1 MIPRPTITQLAAQL
15 GVSPSTVSRAFTRPD
30 LLRSDTVDKVRAAAQ
45 AAGYVPNNHARAL
58 STGKAGAIGLIVP
71 DIANP
76 FFPPLIRAAQNHAT
90 AAGLAVFLADSDEKS
105 DREERLIIAMAP
117 QVEGLLVVSS
127 RLPSPRLRELSERY
141 RLVLVNRD
149 VGGTFRVLLDATSA
163 IHTALSHLAD
173 LGHTRVA
180 YVGGPER
187 SWSNRQRRTAVE
199 KRSRQLG
206 LHFTAYSA
214 GPGTYEAAKAL
225 SRTIVG
231 NGATAVIAFDDV
243 LAHGLMGGFAQE
255 NIGVPHDVSII
266 GCDDALPTSTFP
278 PLSTISFKVDEAAG
292 AAVRALTEHSAPA
305 TLPVTRVAFEGT
317 LVLRGTTSAPRR
329 D

>member
-30 LLRSDTVDKVRAAAQ
+30 LLRTDTVDRVLAAAQ
-45 AAGYVPNNHARAL
+45 AVGYVPNNHARAL

-90 AAGLAVFLADSDEKS
+90 AAGLAVFLADSDENP

-127 RLPSPRLRELSERY
+127 RLPSSRLRDLSGRY
-141 RLVLVNRD
+141 RLALVNRD

-163 IHTALSHLAD
+163 IHAALSHLAG
-173 LGHTRVA
+173 LGHTRIA

-187 SWSNRQRRTAVE
+187 SWSNRQRRAAVE
-199 KRSRQLG
+199 KRSRELG
-206 LHFTAYSA
+206 LHFMSYSA

-225 SRTIVG
+225 SRTVVG

-243 LAHGLMGGFAQE
+243 LAHGLMGGFAE
-255 NIGVPHDVSII
+255 EKVDVPGDVSII
-266 GCDDALPTSTFP
+266 GCDDALATTTFP
-278 PLSTISFKVDEAAG
+278 PLSTISFRVDEAA
-292 AAVRALTEHSAPA
+292 AEAVHALTAHSSPG
-305 TLPVTRVAFEGT
+305 TLPATRVAFEGS
-317 LVLRGTTSAPRR
+317 LVLRGTTSTPRR